1 MKWALRLAFA
11 IGLAL
16 APRAWAGD
24 TFEAILV
31 GSNEVP
37 GPGISEGSF
46 DAVVVLEGT
55 KVTLTLTPK
64 GIRGWMSAH
73 IHKGAA
79 GVDGKLVTEFPWES
93 GDGSPRRYVGSVS
106 EKVAVDMAANP
117 GKYYVHVHLPNFP
130 AGGARG
136 QLAAHPNT
144 EPTQPPLL
152 AQVQAMGQRPL
163 PPGPGISRA
172 FPGPGVGGT
181 ESVAYASRPQFRSPS
196 ASTYAFFFNRLAD
209 LDEAAGDD
217 EAAGLDPNAAEKR
230 QRETRAAGL
239 TEREGTILKEV
250 AFDCNRAL
258 APLEAKLQASRD
270 GGLWQ
275 EASRL
280 WDERSRIAEPYV
292 VRLRARLGEA
302 AFANLDTYVGDH
314 FGAMPDPPQTPVPAS
329 RRAQTINFLPARS
342 RVYRD
347 GDFRLDASASSG
359 LRVFFTGSG
368 DCTVYGSTVHILS
381 AGKCWVTAH
390 QPGDARFE
398 AAPDVDQ
405 LIPIAKAG
413 QGIAG
418 APPEFKTYL
427 DPDFPLDMSA
437 TSGLSVVF
445 FAWGDCAVNGPY
457 IHITGAG
464 SCSLTAHQPGD
475 SNYLA
480 ARIVDGQFPIAKA
493 DQTIDFSDPPNP
505 YYGNVDFQLYARAS
519 SGLPVVFSASGV
531 CTMAATSSIHVI
543 DSGECSVTVD
553 QAGDRN
559 FNAAPSVK
567 KTFQIVVPPPPT

>member
-1 MKWALRLAFA
+1 MKWAVRLAFA

-24 TFEAILV
+24 TFEATLV

-93 GDGSPRRYVGSVS
+93 GDSSPRRYVGSVS
-106 EKVAVDMAANP
+106 EKVAADMAANP
-117 GKYYVHVHLPNFP
+117 EKYYVHVHLPNFP

-136 QLAAHPNT
+136 QLAARPKT
-144 EPTQPPLL
+144 EPTSNQIPGAAAGVGYDERVVQPPRLPQFAQPPLL

-163 PPGPGISRA
+163 PPGISRA
-172 FPGPGVGGT
+172 FPRPGVGGT
-181 ESVAYASRPQFRSPS
+181 ESVTYASRPQFRSPS
-196 ASTYAFFFNRLAD
+196 ASTYAFFFGRLAD
-209 LDEAAGDD
+209 LEEAAGDD
-217 EAAGLDPNAAEKR
+217 EAAGLDPNATEKR
-230 QRETRAAGL
+230 QREARAANL
-239 TEREGTILKEV
+239 TEREGAVLKEV

-258 APLEAKLQASRD
+258 APLEEEIRAARVGDASSDVSALGREKPPRRAVRHSPS
-270 GGLWQ
+270 GTPRR
-275 EASRL
+275 SRL
-280 WDERSRIAEPYV
+280 REPRHLRRRPLRSAPD
-292 VRLRARLGEA
+292 APEA
-302 AFANLDTYVGDH
+302 
-314 FGAMPDPPQTPVPAS
+314 PPPFQ
-329 RRAQTINFLPARS
+329 RRAQTINFSPARS

-368 DCTVYGSTVHILS
+368 DCTVYGSTVHILA

-413 QGIAG
+413 QWIAG
-418 APPEFKTYL
+418 AAPEFKTYL
-427 DPDFPLDMSA
+427 DPDFSLDMSA

-445 FAWGDCAVNGPY
+445 FAWGDCTVSGP
-457 IHITGAG
+457 TSTSRARGP
-464 SCSLTAHQPGD
+464 AH
-475 SNYLA
+475 
-480 ARIVDGQFPIAKA
+480 
-493 DQTIDFSDPPNP
+493 
-505 YYGNVDFQLYARAS
+505 
-519 SGLPVVFSASGV
+519 
-531 CTMAATSSIHVI
+531 
-543 DSGECSVTVD
+543 
-553 QAGDRN
+553 
-559 FNAAPSVK
+559 
-567 KTFQIVVPPPPT
+567 